1 MIEFLLQNPLLI
13 VVLIGIITSV
23 FGNKSKQ
30 EQQKQQQKQKQQQQR
45 QQETRQQQT
54 MSAEVEREERKP
66 IADVNED
73 QLKKYAKEVS
83 THYEAEISDRKQ
95 EVEEKIAALRKQR
108 KQAEKKA
115 NAFLSSTE
123 KGASSSL
130 SGNVK
135 QPSMTVGSQK
145 LVDAVIWSEILGP
158 PRSMKPHRARQ
169 RK

>member
-13 VVLIGIITSV
+13 VVLIGIITSI

-130 SGNVK
+130 NVK